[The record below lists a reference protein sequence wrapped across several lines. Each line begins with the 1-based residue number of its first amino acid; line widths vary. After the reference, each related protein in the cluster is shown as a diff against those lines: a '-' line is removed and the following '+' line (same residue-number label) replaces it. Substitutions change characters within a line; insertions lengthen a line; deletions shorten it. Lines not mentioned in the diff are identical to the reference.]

1 MKGNGY
7 VISRRRHL
15 GMAILAGGLLL
26 ATNTWAIF
34 PLGSFDS
41 FDVLRIKKHRVN
53 DFDANNNGRV
63 EETEGVPVLIENGRS
78 GFTEAELE
86 IVRESFAVWER
97 VPQSYA
103 SVDEIGLFQDPVIA
117 GGTADL
123 QNTIVMQVTST
134 VDLDGDGLPDENV
147 EPDPADVI
155 FALPAGVLG
164 VNVYIHAV
172 DDVIIDTPS
181 ESYLV
186 SAGNIVDNDV
196 IIVADTVRPQVLG
209 EEPLGDLQ
217 SVLVHEMGHFF
228 GMGHTPLNNLTES
241 DTSLIET
248 TAMVHSIAGVQRR
261 IGVTPTMFPFIF
273 EVTSEGGGLE
283 GGGADLAPDDI
294 SGISW
299 LYPRGSQD
307 LFFDLTGEART
318 RTRPGTGLPSI
329 QVASAHVVAWADVDN
344 DEATPRV
351 PLFSTFTAYF
361 ENPANTERDGRF
373 EIDNLWKTM
382 ETESGLINATY
393 TFSMTPFNGG
403 GYDRQSPPGFA
414 VEEFD
419 NIGQRTSV
427 FNTYPSEVFHEVEN
441 IIDVSNKDAGTP
453 LVWDFERGT
462 LVSTDTGRSIEEIVG
477 DDPMF
482 GDPNDVCIL
491 NVVSSVAAGGGAKAL
506 GHAAEGANA
515 VRSLRD
521 TVLMETPLGSF
532 IVDTYYKL
540 SPSAARFLLG
550 NSLALG
556 ITVKA
561 VQAFY
566 WCMENIAMI
575 LGVSVL
581 LSGIAYG
588 LRKRRRA
595 ISGIA
600 GALLLGVLLTPG
612 AQALLQYQ
620 NTEQLVA
627 GATDVVSGTITSAQ
641 ARWEGGTS
649 YIYTDVVVQIED
661 KAKGALNKQSTVTF
675 SQIGGRVGGLDTQV
689 SELPSFSAGEEVVL
703 YLQYVEGEGYLVYN
717 GLGGKQLVSLDAA
730 TKTKYVA
737 TPPDIKAKKAKTLAP
752 GETVPDKMELSDF
765 MAELRAIAKAQE
777 KAKS

>member
-7 VISRRRHL
+7 VISRRRHI
-15 GMAILAGGLLL
+15 GMAILAGGLFL

-78 GFTEAELE
+78 GFTEAELV

-97 VPQSYA
+97 VPQSFA

-155 FALPAGVLG
+155 FPLPAGVLG

-196 IIVADTVRPQVLG
+196 IIVADMVRPLTLG
-209 EEPLGDLQ
+209 QEPVGDLQ
-217 SVLVHEMGHFF
+217 SVLVHEMGHFY
-228 GMGHTPLNNLTES
+228 GLGHTPLNNLTES
-241 DTSLIET
+241 DASLVET
-248 TAMVHSIAGVQRR
+248 AAMAHSIGGVQRR

-273 EVTSEGGGLE
+273 EVTAEGGGFE

-294 SGISW
+294 SAISW
-299 LYPRGSQD
+299 LYPRGNQD
-307 LFFDLTGEART
+307 LFFDLNGEVRT
-318 RTRPGTGLPSI
+318 RTRAGTGLPSI

-344 DEATPRV
+344 DETTPRV
-351 PLFSTFTAYF
+351 PLFSTFSAYF
-361 ENPANTERDGRF
+361 ENPANTARDGQF
-373 EIDNLWKTM
+373 ELNNLWRTL

-403 GYDRQSPPGFA
+403 GYDRQSPPGFS

-419 NIGQRTSV
+419 NIGGRTAV

-441 IIDVSNKDAGTP
+441 IIDVSNKDAGTAM
-453 LVWDFERGT
+453 VWDFERGT
-462 LVSTDTGRSIEEIVG
+462 LVSTDTERTIEEIVG
-477 DDPMF
+477 NDPMF

-491 NVVSSVAAGGGAKAL
+491 NVVSSIAAGGGTKAL
-506 GHAAEGANA
+506 GNAAEGANS

-521 TVLMETPLGSF
+521 SVLMETALGSF
-532 IVDTYYKL
+532 IVDTYYKV
-540 SPSAARFLLG
+540 SPTAARFLLG
-550 NSLALG
+550 NSVALG
-556 ITVKA
+556 ATVKA
-561 VQAFY
+561 VQAAY
-566 WCMENIAMI
+566 WCMENAAMI
-575 LGVSVL
+575 LGVTVL
-581 LSGIAYG
+581 LSSLVYG
-588 LRKRRRA
+588 LRKRKRA
-595 ISGIA
+595 MAGVA
-600 GALLLGVLLTPG
+600 GALLMGLLLSPG
-612 AQALLQYQ
+612 AQALLQFQ
-620 NTEQLVA
+620 TTEQLVA

-641 ARWEGGTS
+641 ARWGGGTS

-661 KAKGALNKQSTVTF
+661 KAKGSLNKQSTVTF

-689 SELPSFSAGEEVVL
+689 SELPSFNAGENVVL

-730 TKTKYVA
+730 TKTKYVD
-737 TPPDIKAKKAKTLAP
+737 TPADLKAEKAKTLAP
-752 GETVPDKMELSDF
+752 GETVPDKMEVSEF